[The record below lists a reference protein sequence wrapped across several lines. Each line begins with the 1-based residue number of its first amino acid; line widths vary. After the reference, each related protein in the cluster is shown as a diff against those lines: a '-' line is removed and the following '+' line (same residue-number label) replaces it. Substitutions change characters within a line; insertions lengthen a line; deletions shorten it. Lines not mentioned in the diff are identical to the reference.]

1 MKNIKECCNLL
12 IYLQI
17 NLDKEK
23 IVQIYGSDL
32 GSHLWD
38 KFLYYD
44 RNLLIFINYLD
55 TNNREIFFN
64 SVCNI

>member
-1 MKNIKECCNLL
+1 MKKIRESYRLL
-12 IYLQI
+12 LYVQVH
-17 NLDKEK
+17 LDKEK
-23 IVQIYGSDL
+23 LEKIYGVDL